1 MFKRVASAVSFA
13 AMLFAWTAAGPVSAA
28 GDDPVVATVN
38 GVEIPLSQVKQAH
51 ERLPEQY
58 QRAPFEAIFPGLVD
72 SLIDSRLAAE
82 DARRQNLHDT
92 PQFKE
97 QIARIEEQV
106 LQRMALSKVI
116 ADKVGDAE
124 VKARYEAKAKKLA
137 DVELIKVR
145 HNLVKTED
153 GAKAIIAELKN
164 GGDFAELAKKK
175 STGPSATDGGD
186 LGFFGKGQ
194 MVPAFEKAACALNAG
209 AFSETPVKTQFGWH
223 VIKVEE
229 RKKADIPSFEE
240 MAPEIRDR
248 LSQDAGSAYIKEL
261 RKGARIA
268 RFNADGSPM
277 KDTSSS
283 GGSEGGKKP

>member
-92 PQFKE
+92 PQFKD

-116 ADKVGDAE
+116 ADKASGRVLGAQILS
-124 VKARYEAKAKKLA
+124 AHAS
-137 DVELIKVR
+137 ELI
-145 HNLVKTED
+145 
-153 GAKAIIAELKN
+153 AEAVLLM
-164 GGDFAELAKKK
+164 EL
-175 STGPSATDGGD
+175 G
-186 LGFFGKGQ
+186 
-194 MVPAFEKAACALNAG
+194 
-209 AFSETPVKTQFGWH
+209 
-223 VIKVEE
+223 
-229 RKKADIPSFEE
+229 
-240 MAPEIRDR
+240 
-248 LSQDAGSAYIKEL
+248 GSAEAL
-261 RKGARIA
+261 ARTIHA
-268 RFNADGSPM
+268 HPTM
-277 KDTSSS
+277 
-283 GGSEGGKKP
+283 SEGLREAAHAATGESLHI

>member
-1 MFKRVASAVSFA
+1 MFKRLASAVSFA
-13 AMLFAWTAAGPVSAA
+13 AGLFAWTAAWPVSAA
-28 GDDPVVATVN
+28 GDDPVVAPVN
-38 GVEIPLSQVKQAH
+38 GVEIRLSQVKKAH
-51 ERLPEQY
+51 ARLPEQY
-58 QRAPFEAIFPGLVD
+58 QRAPFETIFPGLVD
-72 SLIDSRLAAE
+72 CLIDSRLAAE

-92 PQFKE
+92 PQFKD

-124 VKARYEAKAKKLA
+124 VKARYEAKAKKLT

-194 MVPAFEKAACALNAG
+194 MVPAFEKAAYALNAG

-240 MAPEIRDR
+240 MEPAIRDR
-248 LSQDAGSAYIKEL
+248 LSQDAGSAYIMKL
-261 RKGARIA
+261 RKEAKIT
-268 RFNADGSPM
+268 RFNADGSPR
-277 KDTSSS
+277 KDM
-283 GGSEGGKKP
+283 EGGKKP

>member
-1 MFKRVASAVSFA
+1 MFKRLASAASFA
-13 AMLFAWTAAGPVSAA
+13 AVLFAWTAAWPVSAA

-38 GVEIPLSQVKQAH
+38 GVEIRLSQVKKAH
-51 ERLPEQY
+51 ARLPEQY
-58 QRAPFEAIFPGLVD
+58 QRAPFETIFPDPVD

-82 DARRQNLHDT
+82 DARHQNLHDT
-92 PQFKE
+92 PQFKD

-124 VKARYEAKAKKLA
+124 VKARYEAKAKKLT

-194 MVPAFEKAACALNAG
+194 MVPAFEKAAYALNAG

-240 MAPEIRDR
+240 MEPAIRDR
-248 LSQDAGSAYIKEL
+248 LSQDAGSAYIMKL
-261 RKGARIA
+261 RKEAKIT
-268 RFNADGSPM
+268 RFNADGSPR
-277 KDTSSS
+277 KDM
-283 GGSEGGKKP
+283 EGCKKP